1 MATVF
6 LPLIHCPLQTKHP
19 ISPLS
24 VVITSYHQLSL
35 VSPSTLIII
44 SLFIPDIHH
53 ITYPIV
59 DPSPIIIIIII
70 DIVRKT
76 TIVYFAHI
84 PSPPSC
90 SLLFSVFIS
99 FLRCLRFS
107 LCVCMYVCYP
117 SLSALFF
124 LLVCVIL
131 LLISSS
137 IIHLVLAFSSYPNI
151 HPPFRI
157 VPVCLP
163 FRTSTE
169 RGLNYF
175 FLSLGFFFVV
185 SPSLV
190 NFHFLLLPSLFLFS
204 SFLPFLTSLP
214 PHSPFFFLFSFSL
227 LILPTFFPALPLST
241 LTIKLPLPFT
251 SFSLSSFLR
260 SRI

>member
-6 LPLIHCPLQTKHP
+6 LPLLHCPLQTKHP

-59 DPSPIIIIIII
+59 DPSPIIIII

-99 FLRCLRFS
+99 FLRCLCFS

-131 LLISSS
+131 LLIPSS

-175 FLSLGFFFVV
+175 FLSLVFFLL
-185 SPSLV
+185 SLPLSSLT
-190 NFHFLLLPSLFLFS
+190 FHFLLLPSLFLFS

-214 PHSPFFFLFSFSL
+214 PHSPFFFSFFFILLSPLFSFL
-227 LILPTFFPALPLST
+227 
-241 LTIKLPLPFT
+241 
-251 SFSLSSFLR
+251 FLY
-260 SRI
+260 